1 MAAYLND
8 LTLTYI
14 VAILPVIPSL
24 LTFRQTHKTQDA
36 RRHMRR

>member
-14 VAILPVIPSL
+14 VAILPVIPS
-24 LTFRQTHKTQDA
+24 TADTPPDA
-36 RRHMRR
+36 